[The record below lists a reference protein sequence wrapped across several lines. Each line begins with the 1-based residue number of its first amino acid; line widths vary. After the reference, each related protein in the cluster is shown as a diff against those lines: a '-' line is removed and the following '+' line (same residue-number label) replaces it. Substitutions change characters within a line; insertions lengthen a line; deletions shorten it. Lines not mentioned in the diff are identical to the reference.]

1 VTSLRRRLT
10 ISYTVL
16 VGAFISI
23 VAIALTWLAFDA
35 VVRPLKT
42 GIASYARTAREIAAS
57 DPYLSMDAIIARLRT
72 LVAQPDIEIIPDDG
86 FGSRPRDFR
95 PRPDGPGRGGP
106 PPGRSGPP
114 PGQNGPPPG
123 EGGPPPQQHGGP
135 PQGSAGPGPPNPAA
149 FELSSVLGL
158 RPTFVALGQRRIFIF
173 ADPGK
178 LQARVRTYLFS
189 LAAALVLSFIAAWLI
204 ARWIAAQVVEPLDAV
219 TVELRRFA
227 GGDFTPHELPTRRLS
242 DLGALIDAYNGAA
255 AQVVRAFDER
265 ERAEQRMRRFLA
277 DAGHELRTPL
287 SIVTAYI
294 EVLRKGAVDDPLL
307 RERAFT
313 TLTAE
318 ATRMRRL
325 VERLV
330 ALARLEQPETTQPEV
345 VDLGA
350 LASDAVLAIGAAR
363 GREVECAVE
372 SGAFVLADPADLHEA
387 ITNLVDN
394 AIKYGEG
401 SPVRV
406 NVDHESDAVALRVRD
421 HGPGIP
427 AGDREKIFERFYRGA
442 EQQTVEGSGL
452 GLAIATR
459 AARRAGGQLWLER
472 SREGE
477 TVFVLRLPLHV
488 ANPAR

>member
-1 VTSLRRRLT
+1 MTSLRRRLT
-10 ISYTVL
+10 ISYTIL
-16 VGAFISI
+16 VGAFISL
-23 VAIALTWLAFDA
+23 VAIVLTWLAFDA
-35 VVRPLKT
+35 VVQPLKT
-42 GIASYARTAREIAAS
+42 GIAAYARTAHEIAAS
-57 DPYLSMDAIIARLRT
+57 DPYLPVDAIVARLRG
-72 LVAQPDIEIIPDDG
+72 LADRSDIGIISEGG
-86 FGSRPRDFR
+86 F
-95 PRPDGPGRGGP
+95 GPGRGFASPRDGPAPRGFGPPGTGPREFGPPDARPSGQFGP
-106 PPGRSGPP
+106 PPGGLRPQ
-114 PGQNGPPPG
+114 PG
-123 EGGPPPQQHGGP
+123 GG
-135 PQGSAGPGPPNPAA
+135 AG
-149 FELSSVLGL
+149 FELSALIGVRPAFVL
-158 RPTFVALGQRRIFIF
+158 LGSHRILIF
-173 ADPGK
+173 ADPAQ
-178 LQARVRTYLFS
+178 LQARIRAYVFTLVG
-189 LAAALVLSFIAAWLI
+189 ALVLSFIAAWLI

-219 TVELRRFA
+219 TAELQRFA
-227 GGDFTPHELPTRRLS
+227 GGDFTPHALPSRRVS

-255 AQVVRAFDER
+255 AQVVAAFDER

-294 EVLRKGAVDDPLL
+294 EVLRKGAIDDPNV
-307 RERAFT
+307 REGAFS
-313 TLTAE
+313 TLAAE

-363 GREVECAVE
+363 GRAVECAVE

-394 AIKYGEG
+394 AIKYGDG
-401 SPVRV
+401 TPVRV
-406 NVDHESDAVALRVRD
+406 SVDHEHDAVAVRVSD
-421 HGPGIP
+421 GGPGIP

-442 EQQTVEGSGL
+442 EQHTVAGSGL

-459 AARRAGGQLWLER
+459 GAARAGGRLWLER
-472 SREGE
+472 SGNGE
-477 TVFVLRLPLHV
+477 TVFALRLPLHV